1 MQYRNK
7 IINIQRICF
16 IFHLI
21 HLYFNSRKDW
31 ILLIPC
37 LAVILISLSILFVK
51 KYNHTKVIFKIP
63 RSRIIPAPSINT
75 HEQDIEMNDV
85 ESTGEVNIEQLPN
98 EDTRSNQP
106 QLQQPLV
113 FNTTKYN
120 KNLVSFSG
128 ISILITI
135 LLLIIGV
142 SLGARHGTLSQDQ
155 GWYIWYVCFCC
166 LPVILPTI
174 YFKRNPNHFIIVMK
188 NLNSS

>member
-63 RSRIIPAPSINT
+63 RSRIIPASSINT
-75 HEQDIEMNDV
+75 HEQGIEMNDV
-85 ESTGEVNIEQLPN
+85 ESTGELNIEQLPN

-120 KNLVSFSG
+120 K
-128 ISILITI
+128 ISS
-135 LLLIIGV
+135 V
-142 SLGARHGTLSQDQ
+142 FQESL
-155 GWYIWYVCFCC
+155 F
-166 LPVILPTI
+166 
-174 YFKRNPNHFIIVMK
+174 
-188 NLNSS
+188 